1 MQCAMV
7 LFARKTLLRD
17 SSDMLPSI
25 KQLDAFAL
33 LPLLAFSMMPQLK
46 HEAPTISKLD
56 SSDNLM
62 PGCQG
67 KQRFS
72 AKESVYKQI
81 QAKSTCGAFSQCQIS
96 KNSSAIFLQKHSC
109 FARLDCGA
117 TGPGEKRNKP
127 TGQFSKDM
135 RTIFTL

>member
-1 MQCAMV
+1 MQYEMV
-7 LFARKTLLRD
+7 QFSRSTLLRD

-25 KQLDAFAL
+25 KQLEAFAL

-62 PGCQG
+62 PRRQG

-72 AKESVYKQI
+72 AKEAFAKKYKRKTPVAHFLNVKFRRI
-81 QAKSTCGAFSQCQIS
+81 AAPFFF
-96 KNSSAIFLQKHSC
+96 KNTPVSRDYIVVL
-109 FARLDCGA
+109 L
-117 TGPGEKRNKP
+117 
-127 TGQFSKDM
+127 GQE
-135 RTIFTL
+135 

>member
-33 LPLLAFSMMPQLK
+33 LPLLAFNMMPQLK
-46 HEAPTISKLD
+46 HEAPIISKLD

-62 PGCQG
+62 PECQG
-67 KQRFS
+67 KHGFS
-72 AKESVYKQI
+72 AKEAFTIKYKQTEPVAHFLKVKFRRI
-81 QAKSTCGAFSQCQIS
+81 AVPFFF
-96 KNSSAIFLQKHSC
+96 KNTPVS
-109 FARLDCGA
+109 RD
-117 TGPGEKRNKP
+117 
-127 TGQFSKDM
+127 
-135 RTIFTL
+135 